1 MSQWRASGLCT
12 YLYPLLIFLPT
23 LRYGLLVRK
32 GESYGK
38 REVVEGEGGSSW
50 WKGVAATILAILVFI
65 VLICVLLLLLYY
77 FYYPMGKVVV
87 T

>member
-1 MSQWRASGLCT
+1 MSQWE
-12 YLYPLLIFLPT
+12 PLQLPDSLLVPPS

-38 REVVEGEGGSSW
+38 REAVEEEGGSSR
-50 WKGVAATILAILVFI
+50 KKAIAATILAICVFI

-77 FYYPMGKVVV
+77 FYYPMGNVAV